1 MTELAIA
8 DAILRHSLQIMRLS
22 AGQEAE
28 VDKVLREMARE
39 LELLLRYGGL
49 EGASKRDVEK
59 LLKQAEDAIRV
70 GYLRADAATDTY
82 ELAVIV
88 AEKAQEIVE
97 DQIPATVN
105 LPTDATLRSLG
116 QDVLIDGAP
125 SSAWWAK
132 QAQDTAF
139 RFAAQVRQGVVNGE
153 TQEQIVARIT
163 GKRGEPG
170 IMDIARR
177 NARALVHSSVM
188 TAANRARLEVFRKN
202 ARLIKGV
209 RWLATLDSHTC
220 ITCGALDGQ
229 AWDLDGQKLKGTR
242 LDFDAPPKHFGCR
255 CVLTAIPKTFREIGV
270 NIDEPEDEGQRA
282 SSAGPVDGKTTFAD
296 FLERQPAAFVEEVLG
311 KKRAELWR
319 AGKLTLRDL
328 VSGTGRELTL
338 DELRAK

>member
-1 MTELAIA
+1 MTETDIA

-39 LELLLRYGGL
+39 LELLLKYGGL

-59 LLKQAEDAIRV
+59 LLSQANDAIRV
-70 GYLRADAATDTY
+70 GYLRADAATDTH

-88 AEKAQEIVE
+88 AEKAQEIIE
-97 DQIPATVN
+97 DTIPVPVAM
-105 LPTDATLRSLG
+105 PTDATLRSLT

-132 QAQDTAF
+132 QGQDTAF

-163 GKRGEPG
+163 GRMGEPG

-202 ARLIKGV
+202 GRFIKGV

-220 ITCGALDGQ
+220 ISCGALDGQ
-229 AWDLDGQKLKGTR
+229 AWDLDGQKMKGTR
-242 LDFDAPPKHFGCR
+242 IDFDAPPKHFGCR
-255 CVLTAIPKTFREIGV
+255 CVLTPIPKSFRDIGLD
-270 NIDEPEDEGQRA
+270 IPEPQDEGQRA
-282 SSAGPVDGKTTFAD
+282 SSAGPVDGKITFAD
-296 FLERQPAAFVEEVLG
+296 FIDRQPAAFVDEVLG
-311 KKRAELWR
+311 KKRADLWR
-319 AGKLTLRDL
+319 AGKITLRDL
-328 VSGTGRELTL
+328 VSGTGRALTL
-338 DELRAK
+338 DELRVK

>member
-1 MTELAIA
+1 MTELAIT

-28 VDKVLREMARE
+28 VDIVLREMARE
-39 LELLLRYGGL
+39 LELLLKYGGL

-59 LLKQAEDAIRV
+59 LLSQANDAIRV
-70 GYLRADAATDTY
+70 GYLRADAATDTH

-88 AEKAQEIVE
+88 AEKAQEIIE
-97 DQIPATVN
+97 DTIPVPIAM
-105 LPTDATLRSLG
+105 PTDATLRSLT

-132 QAQDTAF
+132 QGQDTAF

-163 GKRGEPG
+163 GRMGEPG

-202 ARLIKGV
+202 GRFIKGV

-229 AWDLDGQKLKGTR
+229 AWDLDGQKMKGTR
-242 LDFDAPPKHFGCR
+242 IDFDAPPKHFGCR
-255 CVLTAIPKTFREIGV
+255 CVLTPIPKSFRDIG
-270 NIDEPEDEGQRA
+270 IDIPEPQDEGQRA
-282 SSAGPVDGKTTFAD
+282 SSAGPVDGKITFAD
-296 FLERQPAAFVEEVLG
+296 FLDRQPAAFVDEVLG
-311 KKRAELWR
+311 KKRADLWR
-319 AGKLTLRDL
+319 AGKITLRDL
-328 VSGTGRELTL
+328 VSGTGRALTL
-338 DELRAK
+338 DELRVK

>member
-1 MTELAIA
+1 MTELAIT

-22 AGQEAE
+22 AGQEEE

-39 LELLLRYGGL
+39 LELLLKYGRL

-59 LLKQAEDAIRV
+59 LLSQANEAIRV
-70 GYLRADAATDTY
+70 GYLRADAATDTH

-88 AEKAQEIVE
+88 AEKAQEIIE
-97 DQIPATVN
+97 DSIPVPIAM
-105 LPTDATLRSLG
+105 PTDATLRSLT

-132 QAQDTAF
+132 QADDTSF

-163 GKRGEPG
+163 GRMGEPG

-202 ARLIKGV
+202 GRFIKGV

-220 ITCGALDGQ
+220 LTCGALDGQ
-229 AWDLDGQKLKGTR
+229 AWDLDGKRLKGTR
-242 LDFDAPPKHFGCR
+242 MDFDAPPKHFGCR
-255 CVLTAIPKTFREIGV
+255 CVLTPIPKSFRDIG
-270 NIDEPEDEGQRA
+270 IDIPEPQDEGQRA
-282 SSAGPVDGKTTFAD
+282 SSAGPVDGKVTFAD
-296 FLERQPAAFVEEVLG
+296 FLDRQPAAFVDEVLG
-311 KKRAELWR
+311 KKRADLWR
-319 AGKLTLRDL
+319 AGKITLRDL
-328 VSGTGRELTL
+328 VSGTGRALTL
-338 DELRAK
+338 DELRVK